1 MKNPNYFVLFLV
13 AATMFACTTSKKE
26 SVMLKKQSDFPAPPV
41 AEVIPDTFSNFGQ
54 TRIDNYYWLKDKN
67 NPKVIDYLKAENA
80 YTDTVMAS
88 TKALRQTLYD
98 EIIGRIK
105 EDDESYPSFSDG
117 YYYYSRTEKGKQYRT
132 YCRRKG
138 TMDAPEE
145 IIFDVNKMA
154 EGKPAYIFRG
164 YSVSPD
170 NSKAAYFYNET
181 GSYAEFI
188 MKVKD
193 LASGKD
199 VGFTV
204 NGATSVAWANDNKTL
219 FYGIVD
225 NTLRSYRILRQMLD
239 ASSADL
245 VYEET
250 DARFSTYVSGNKTK
264 QYIFISSASSTTAD
278 ERYIPADKPLEP
290 FKVFLPRVQDVEYS
304 VYPHREKF
312 FVRYKDKE
320 NLNGKIYETPLTNHE
335 DRDTWKEFL
344 AHDKNVRIEGID
356 ILRDYVTIEL
366 RRNGLNEII
375 AKPAS
380 GIGEIKTITFP
391 EPVYSAGLNGNPEYD
406 ASTFRYSY
414 TSLNRPGTLY
424 EYNIATGETVKLKEQ
439 EIPSG
444 FNPDNYVV
452 ERLWATAPD
461 GVKVPMAI
469 VYKKGLKKD
478 GTNPA
483 LIYSYGSYG
492 VSSDVHFS
500 ASLYSLIDRGFVYAL
515 AQIRGGSDLGEQW
528 YEDGKLLHKK
538 NTFTDFIACSELLI
552 NEKYTSPNKL
562 AAMGGSAG
570 GLLMGAVT
578 NMRPDLYQTIVAQV
592 PFIDVINTM
601 LDDTLPLTTGE
612 YEEWGNPNEE
622 EYYNYMLSY
631 SPYDNIKAQD
641 HPNMLITGGINDS
654 QVLFHEPTKYVAKL
668 RALKTDDKLVLLHM
682 NMDSGHGGA
691 TGRYDGIKDTA
702 FEFAFILNRVGIE
715 K

>member
-1 MKNPNYFVLFLV
+1 MKSWNYILSIV
-13 AATMFACTTSKKE
+13 AAALMTACNPSKKE
-26 SVMLKKQSDFPAPPV
+26 TVMLKQSDFPAPPV

-88 TKALRQTLYD
+88 TKALQQTIYD

-138 TMDAPEE
+138 TLDAPEE

-164 YSVSPD
+164 YSISPD

-225 NTLRSYRILRQMLD
+225 NTLRSYRILRQVLD
-239 ASSADL
+239 GSRADL

-250 DARFSTYVSGNKTK
+250 DARFSTYVSGSKTK

-278 ERYIPADKPLEP
+278 ERYIPADKPLEQ

-304 VYPHREKF
+304 VYPHKEKF

-320 NLNGKIYETPLTNHE
+320 NLNGKIYETPLTSHE
-335 DRDTWKEFL
+335 DRNTWKEFL

-366 RRNGLNEII
+366 RRNGLSEII

-380 GIGEIKTITFP
+380 GIGEIKTIAFP

-406 ASTFRYSY
+406 ATTFRYSY

-424 EYNIATGETVKLKEQ
+424 EYNIATGEAVKLKEQ

-444 FNPDNYVV
+444 FNPDDYVV
-452 ERLWATAPD
+452 ERLWATAPA

-492 VSSDVHFS
+492 SSSDVSFS

-528 YEDGKLLHKK
+528 YEEGKLLHKK
-538 NTFTDFIACSELLI
+538 NTFTDFIACSELLV
-552 NEKYTSPNKL
+552 NEKYTSTNKL

-631 SPYDNIKAQD
+631 SPYDNIKAQNY
-641 HPNMLITGGINDS
+641 PNMLITGGINDS

-668 RALKTDDKLVLLHM
+668 RALKTDDNLVLLHM

>member
-1 MKNPNYFVLFLV
+1 MKSWNYILSIV
-13 AATMFACTTSKKE
+13 AAALMTACNPSKKE
-26 SVMLKKQSDFPAPPV
+26 TVMLKQSDFPAPPV

-88 TKALRQTLYD
+88 TKALQQTIYD

-138 TMDAPEE
+138 TLDAPEE

-164 YSVSPD
+164 YSISPD

-225 NTLRSYRILRQMLD
+225 NTLRSYRILRQVLD
-239 ASSADL
+239 GSRADL

-250 DARFSTYVSGNKTK
+250 DARFSTYVSGSKTK

-278 ERYIPADKPLEP
+278 ERYIPADKPLEQ

-304 VYPHREKF
+304 VYPHKEKF

-320 NLNGKIYETPLTNHE
+320 NLNRKIYETPLTSHE
-335 DRDTWKEFL
+335 DRNTWKEFL

-366 RRNGLNEII
+366 RRNGLSEII

-380 GIGEIKTITFP
+380 GIGEIKTIAFP

-406 ASTFRYSY
+406 ATTFRYSY

-424 EYNIATGETVKLKEQ
+424 EYNIATGEAVKLKEQ

-444 FNPDNYVV
+444 FNPDDYVV

-492 VSSDVHFS
+492 SSSDVSFS

-528 YEDGKLLHKK
+528 YEEGKLLHKK
-538 NTFTDFIACSELLI
+538 NTFTDFIACSELLV
-552 NEKYTSPNKL
+552 NEKYTSTNKL

-631 SPYDNIKAQD
+631 SPYDNIKAQNY
-641 HPNMLITGGINDS
+641 PNMLITGGINDS

-668 RALKTDDKLVLLHM
+668 RALKTDDNLVLLHM

>member
-1 MKNPNYFVLFLV
+1 MKSWNYILSIV
-13 AATMFACTTSKKE
+13 AAALMTACNPSKKE
-26 SVMLKKQSDFPAPPV
+26 TVMLKQSDFPAPPV

-88 TKALRQTLYD
+88 TKALQQTIYD

-138 TMDAPEE
+138 TLDAPEE

-164 YSVSPD
+164 YSISPD

-225 NTLRSYRILRQMLD
+225 NTLRSYSILRQVLD
-239 ASSADL
+239 GSRADL

-250 DARFSTYVSGNKTK
+250 DARFSTYVSGSKTK

-278 ERYIPADKPLEP
+278 ERYIPADKPLEQ

-304 VYPHREKF
+304 VYPHKEKF

-320 NLNGKIYETPLTNHE
+320 NLNGKIYETPLTSHE
-335 DRDTWKEFL
+335 DRNTWKEFL

-366 RRNGLNEII
+366 RRNGLSEII

-380 GIGEIKTITFP
+380 GIGEIKTIAFP

-406 ASTFRYSY
+406 ATTFRYSY

-424 EYNIATGETVKLKEQ
+424 EYNIATGEAVKLKEQ

-444 FNPDNYVV
+444 FNPDDYVV

-492 VSSDVHFS
+492 SSSDVSFS

-528 YEDGKLLHKK
+528 YEEGKLLHKK
-538 NTFTDFIACSELLI
+538 NTFTDFIACSELLV
-552 NEKYTSPNKL
+552 NEKYTSTNKL

-631 SPYDNIKAQD
+631 SPYDNIKAQNY
-641 HPNMLITGGINDS
+641 PNMLITGGINDS

-668 RALKTDDKLVLLHM
+668 RALKTDDNLVLLHM

>member
-1 MKNPNYFVLFLV
+1 MKNRNYILSIV
-13 AATMFACTTSKKE
+13 AAALMTACSSSEKE
-26 SVMLKKQSDFPAPPV
+26 TVMMKQSDFPAPPV

-88 TKALRQTLYD
+88 TKVLQQTIYD
-98 EIIGRIK
+98 EIIDRIK

-132 YCRRKG
+132 YCRRKS

-145 IIFDVNKMA
+145 IIFDVNEMA
-154 EGKPAYIFRG
+154 KGRPAYIFRG

-199 VGFTV
+199 IGFTV
-204 NGATSVAWANDNKTL
+204 NGATSVAWANDNQTL
-219 FYGIVD
+219 FYGVVD
-225 NTLRSYRILRQMLD
+225 HTLRSYRILRQVLD
-239 ASSADL
+239 AFRADL

-250 DARFSTYVSGNKTK
+250 DARFSTYVSGSKTK

-278 ERYIPADKPLEP
+278 ERYIPADKPLEQ
-290 FKVFLPRVQDVEYS
+290 FKMFLPRAQDVEYS
-304 VYPHREKF
+304 VYPHKDKF

-335 DRDTWKEFL
+335 DRSTWKEFL

-375 AKPAS
+375 AKPTS
-380 GIGEIKTITFP
+380 GTGEIKTITFP
-391 EPVYSAGLNGNPEYD
+391 EPVYSAELNGNPEYD
-406 ASTFRYSY
+406 ADNFRYSY

-424 EYNIATGETVKLKEQ
+424 EYNITTGETVKLKEQ

-444 FNPDNYVV
+444 FNPDDYTV
-452 ERLWATAPD
+452 ERLWATAQD

-469 VYKKGLKKD
+469 VYKKGLRKD

-483 LIYSYGSYG
+483 LVYSYGSYG
-492 VSSDVHFS
+492 SSSDVSFS

-515 AQIRGGSDLGEQW
+515 AQVRGGSDLGEQW
-528 YEDGKLLHKK
+528 YERGKLLHKK

-552 NEKYTSPNKL
+552 NKKYTSANKL

-570 GLLMGAVT
+570 GLLMGAVM
-578 NMRPDLYQTIVAQV
+578 NMRSDLYQTVVAQV

-601 LDDTLPLTTGE
+601 LDETLPLTTSE

-631 SPYDNIKAQD
+631 SPYDNIKAQNY
-641 HPNMLITGGINDS
+641 PNMLITGGINDS
-654 QVLFHEPTKYVAKL
+654 QVLFHEPTKYVARL
-668 RALKTDDKLVLLHM
+668 RALKTDDNLVLLHM

>member
-1 MKNPNYFVLFLV
+1 MKNRNYILSIV
-13 AATMFACTTSKKE
+13 AAALMTACSSSEKE
-26 SVMLKKQSDFPAPPV
+26 TVMMKQSDFPAPPV

-88 TKALRQTLYD
+88 TKVLQQTIYD
-98 EIIGRIK
+98 EIIDRIK

-132 YCRRKG
+132 YCRRKS
-138 TMDAPEE
+138 TIDAPEE
-145 IIFDVNKMA
+145 IIFDVNEMA
-154 EGKPAYIFRG
+154 KGRPAYIFRG

-199 VGFTV
+199 IGFTV
-204 NGATSVAWANDNKTL
+204 NGATSVAWANDNQTL
-219 FYGIVD
+219 FYGVVD
-225 NTLRSYRILRQMLD
+225 HTLRSYCILRQVLD
-239 ASSADL
+239 ASRADL

-250 DARFSTYVSGNKTK
+250 DARFSTYVSGSKTK

-278 ERYIPADKPLEP
+278 ERYIPADKPLEQ
-290 FKVFLPRVQDVEYS
+290 FKMFLPRAQDVEYS
-304 VYPHREKF
+304 VYPHKDKF

-335 DRDTWKEFL
+335 DRSTWKEFL

-375 AKPAS
+375 AKPTS
-380 GIGEIKTITFP
+380 GTGEIKTITFP
-391 EPVYSAGLNGNPEYD
+391 EPVYSAELNGNPEYD
-406 ASTFRYSY
+406 ADNFRYSY

-424 EYNIATGETVKLKEQ
+424 EYNITTGETVKLKEQ

-444 FNPDNYVV
+444 FNPDDYTV
-452 ERLWATAPD
+452 ERLWATAQD

-469 VYKKGLKKD
+469 VYKKGLRKD

-483 LIYSYGSYG
+483 LVYSYGSYG
-492 VSSDVHFS
+492 SSSDVSFS

-515 AQIRGGSDLGEQW
+515 AQVRGGSDLGEQW
-528 YEDGKLLHKK
+528 YERGKLLHKK

-552 NEKYTSPNKL
+552 NKKYTSANKL

-570 GLLMGAVT
+570 GLLMGAVM
-578 NMRPDLYQTIVAQV
+578 NMRSDLYQTVVAQV

-601 LDDTLPLTTGE
+601 LDETLPLTTSE

-631 SPYDNIKAQD
+631 SPYDNIKAQNY
-641 HPNMLITGGINDS
+641 PNMLITGGINDS
-654 QVLFHEPTKYVAKL
+654 QVLFHEPTKYVARL
-668 RALKTDDKLVLLHM
+668 RALKTDDNLVLLHM